1 MTRHFQIE
9 LRNRKGSA
17 PAPGAV
23 FRASRKTV
31 GRSNMF
37 QTSRRDDVVPNAGR
51 EARPATPVA
60 GVLPN
65 FRIRVQIPLLVAS
78 LVLLAGAGCKKPAP
92 PAGALVL
99 TQSPAT
105 APAAPASDILDL
117 RYPPG
122 SRVVLMETPLGSE
135 RVQVLSEGL
144 AAAGDPVVSY
154 DGQRVF
160 FVGKAGAT
168 GDWQIYQKDLAAG
181 HPQMLTSMPGGAIS
195 PALLPTGS
203 LVFASPVPKIGG
215 PNSSQPPSALYV
227 QSPGG
232 QPRQLTFSSRSITE
246 PTMLADGRILFVSTS
261 PSEASNSVSGP
272 ALFTINNDGTEI
284 TAFAGPEDP
293 VSAIQQPR
301 LLADGRVVFL
311 ISKSGSSSA
320 GFVRTARPFQ
330 SRAPLFPG
338 VPARVSSV
346 EAASNGDL
354 LVCAENATNVKA
366 SLALF
371 RVSPTATTLGA
382 PLLAD
387 PAWNNCE
394 AAEVSPHRPPMG
406 RLSTMDPAKSTGKIL
421 CLDANFSADP
431 ADGKTPVATHVRV
444 LAQTSPGNINALG
457 EVPVL
462 ADGSFLAE
470 VPADVPIGFE
480 ALDENGRVLRRE
492 APMIWVRPAEN
503 RSCVGCH
510 EPHNRAPH
518 NHRPLA
524 VSLPITSLGLK
535 NTEPTLRK
543 SN

>member
-1 MTRHFQIE
+1 MNVASQFQI
-9 LRNRKGSA
+9 S
-17 PAPGAV
+17 
-23 FRASRKTV
+23 
-31 GRSNMF
+31 
-37 QTSRRDDVVPNAGR
+37 VVA
-51 EARPATPVA
+51 
-60 GVLPN
+60 
-65 FRIRVQIPLLVAS
+65 AS

-99 TQSPAT
+99 MQSPVTAT
-105 APAAPASDILDL
+105 TTPASDILDL

-122 SRVVLMETPLGSE
+122 SRVVLMEAPLGSG

-160 FVGKAGAT
+160 FAGKAGAA
-168 GDWQIYQKDLAAG
+168 GEWQIYQEDLAGG
-181 HPQMLTSMPGGAIS
+181 HPQMLTSMPGGAMS
-195 PALLPTGS
+195 PALLPNGS

-215 PNSSQPPSALYV
+215 PNYSQPPSALYV

-232 QPRQLTFSSRSITE
+232 QPRQLTFSFRSIAE
-246 PTMLADGRILFVSTS
+246 PTMLADGRILFVSTQPPES
-261 PSEASNSVSGP
+261 SNSASGP
-272 ALFTINNDGTEI
+272 ALFTVNNDGTEI
-284 TAFAGPEDP
+284 TAFASPEDP
-293 VSAIQQPR
+293 ASAIQQPR

-311 ISKSGSSSA
+311 VSKSGSSVA
-320 GFVRTARPFQ
+320 EFVRTARPFQ

-338 VPARVSSV
+338 VTARVSSV

-354 LVCAENATNVKA
+354 LVCAENASGARTL
-366 SLALF
+366 LALF

-394 AAEVSPHRPPMG
+394 AVEVSPHRQPMG
-406 RLSTMDPAKSTGKIL
+406 RISSMDLTKSTGKIL
-421 CLDANFSADP
+421 CLDANFTSDP
-431 ADGKTPVATHVRV
+431 ANGTAPATTHVRV
-444 LAQTSPGNINALG
+444 LAQTSPGNISVLG
-457 EVPVL
+457 EVPVQ

-470 VPADVPIGFE
+470 VPAEVPIGFE
-480 ALDENGRVLRRE
+480 SLDENGRVLRHE

-503 RSCVGCH
+503 RTCIGCH

-524 VSLPITSLGLK
+524 VSLPMPSLSLK
-535 NTEPTLRK
+535 NAGPTPTK

>member
-1 MTRHFQIE
+1 MASHFQI
-9 LRNRKGSA
+9 S
-17 PAPGAV
+17 
-23 FRASRKTV
+23 
-31 GRSNMF
+31 
-37 QTSRRDDVVPNAGR
+37 VV
-51 EARPATPVA
+51 AT
-60 GVLPN
+60 G
-65 FRIRVQIPLLVAS
+65 
-78 LVLLAGAGCKKPAP
+78 LVLLAGAGCRKPVP

-99 TQSPAT
+99 TQSPAPVT
-105 APAAPASDILDL
+105 VASASDILDS
-117 RYPPG
+117 RYPSG
-122 SRVVLMETPLGSE
+122 SRVVLMEAPLGSG
-135 RVQVLSEGL
+135 RVQVLSKGL

-160 FVGKAGAT
+160 FAGKASAA
-168 GDWQIYQKDLAAG
+168 GDWQIYQEDLAG
-181 HPQMLTSMPGGAIS
+181 GRPQRLTSMPGGAMS
-195 PALLPTGS
+195 PALLPNGS

-215 PNSSQPPSALYV
+215 PNYSQPPSALYV

-246 PTMLADGRILFVSTS
+246 PAMLADGRILFVSTQPPES
-261 PSEASNSVSGP
+261 SNSASGP

-293 VSAIQQPR
+293 ASAIQQPR

-311 ISKSGSSSA
+311 VSKSGSGLPGGSA
-320 GFVRTARPFQ
+320 EFVRLARPFQ
-330 SRAPLFPG
+330 SRAPLFPE
-338 VPARVSSV
+338 VTARVRSV
-346 EAASNGDL
+346 ASAGNGDL
-354 LVCAENATNVKA
+354 LVCAENASGARA

-371 RVSPTATTLGA
+371 RVSPAATALGA

-394 AAEVSPHRPPMG
+394 AAEVCPHRQPMG
-406 RLSTMDPAKSTGKIL
+406 RLSTMDLTKSTGKIL
-421 CLDANFSADP
+421 CLDANFSSDP
-431 ADGKTPVATHVRV
+431 ASGTAPVATHVRV
-444 LAQTSPGNINALG
+444 LAQTSPGNISAIG
-457 EVPVL
+457 EVLVP

-503 RSCVGCH
+503 RTCIGCH

-524 VSLPITSLGLK
+524 VSVPLTCLSLK
-535 NTEPTLRK
+535 NAGPAPTK

>member
-1 MTRHFQIE
+1 MPGQFQI
-9 LRNRKGSA
+9 S
-17 PAPGAV
+17 
-23 FRASRKTV
+23 
-31 GRSNMF
+31 
-37 QTSRRDDVVPNAGR
+37 VVA
-51 EARPATPVA
+51 
-60 GVLPN
+60 
-65 FRIRVQIPLLVAS
+65 AS
-78 LVLLAGAGCKKPAP
+78 LVLLAGAGCKKPVP

-99 TQSPAT
+99 TQSPVAAT
-105 APAAPASDILDL
+105 AASASDILDL
-117 RYPPG
+117 RYPSG
-122 SRVVLMETPLGSE
+122 SRVVLMKMPPDSG
-135 RVQVLSEGL
+135 RVQILSEGL

-160 FVGKAGAT
+160 FVGKAST
-168 GDWQIYQKDLAAG
+168 VGDWQIYQGNLAG
-181 HPQMLTSMPGGAIS
+181 GYPQMLTSRPGGAMS
-195 PALLPTGS
+195 PTLLPNGS

-215 PNSSQPPSALYV
+215 PNYSQPPSALYV

-232 QPRQLTFSSRSITE
+232 QPRQLTFSSRSIAE
-246 PTMLADGRILFVSTS
+246 PTMLADGRILFVSTQS
-261 PSEASNSVSGP
+261 PASSNSASGP
-272 ALFTINNDGTEI
+272 ALFTVNNDGTEI

-293 VSAIQQPR
+293 ASAIQQPR

-311 ISKSGSSSA
+311 VSKSGSSSA
-320 GFVRTARPFQ
+320 EFVRTARPFQ

-338 VPARVSSV
+338 VTARVSSV

-354 LVCAENATNVKA
+354 LVCAENLSGART

-387 PAWNNCE
+387 PAWNDCE
-394 AAEVSPHRPPMG
+394 AAEVSPHRQPMG
-406 RLSTMDPAKSTGKIL
+406 RLSTMDLTKSTGKIL
-421 CLDANFSADP
+421 CLDANFSDDP
-431 ADGKTPVATHVRV
+431 AGGSTPVTTHVRV
-444 LAQTSPGNINALG
+444 LTQTSPGNICALG
-457 EVPVL
+457 EVPVQ

-503 RSCVGCH
+503 RSCIGCH

-524 VSLPITSLGLK
+524 VSLPLTFLSLKTAG
-535 NTEPTLRK
+535 PTPTK